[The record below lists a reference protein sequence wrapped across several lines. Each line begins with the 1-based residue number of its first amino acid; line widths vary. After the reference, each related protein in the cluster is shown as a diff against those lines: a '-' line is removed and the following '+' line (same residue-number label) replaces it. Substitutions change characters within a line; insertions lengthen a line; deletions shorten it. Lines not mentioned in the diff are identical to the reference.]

1 MNISFIKIILFLY
14 LHDNYRKKQQ
24 NKHFS
29 MKNKYIIC
37 LIVAVLSLYS
47 NNIRSQEVDEEISDY
62 TQLDPEDY
70 LNITLPPL
78 DLLFANAR
86 NNPAY
91 QLAQNR
97 VRYEHKLLT
106 KEKKSFLSFFSLR
119 GSYQY
124 GMLGNDITYSDVV
137 TPVVSSYSST
147 AQNNYTIGGVV
158 NIPISDFFDLS
169 ARVTRQR
176 INARSAELEREIKFE
191 ELKKEIVQ
199 LYATATSQLTILKMK
214 AENVMLASTQY
225 KIVEK
230 DFVNGQANSSELSTE
245 KANQTKALEE
255 YEISKSQLNTSL
267 LMLEIVTHT
276 PLVNIPKIKK

>member
-47 NNIRSQEVDEEISDY
+47 NNIRSQEISEEISDY
-62 TQLDPEDY
+62 TQLNPEDY
-70 LNITLPPL
+70 LSITLPPL

-86 NNPAY
+86 NNAAY
-91 QLAQNR
+91 QLAQNK

-124 GMLGNDITYSDVV
+124 GMFGNDATYSDVV
-137 TPVVSSYSST
+137 TPVVSTYSSN
-147 AQNNYTIGGVV
+147 AQSSYTVGGAVS
-158 NIPISDFFDLS
+158 IPLSDFFDLS

-176 INARSAELEREIKFE
+176 INVRSAELEKEIKFE
-191 ELKKEIVQ
+191 EIKKEIVQ

-214 AENVMLASTQY
+214 AENVILASTQY

-230 DFVNGQANSSELSTE
+230 DFVNGQATSGDLSTE
-245 KANQTKALEE
+245 KTNQTKALEE
-255 YEISKSQLNTSL
+255 YETTKSQLNTSL

>member
-1 MNISFIKIILFLY
+1 
-14 LHDNYRKKQQ
+14 
-24 NKHFS
+24 

-62 TQLDPEDY
+62 TQLNPEDY
-70 LNITLPPL
+70 LSITLPPL

-86 NNPAY
+86 SNPAY

-124 GMLGNDITYSDVV
+124 GMLGNDVTYSDVV

-230 DFVNGQANSSELSTE
+230 DFINGQANSSELSME

-276 PLVNIPKIKK
+276 PLVNIPRIKK

>member
-1 MNISFIKIILFLY
+1 
-14 LHDNYRKKQQ
+14 
-24 NKHFS
+24 
-29 MKNKYIIC
+29 
-37 LIVAVLSLYS
+37 
-47 NNIRSQEVDEEISDY
+47 
-62 TQLDPEDY
+62 
-70 LNITLPPL
+70 
-78 DLLFANAR
+78 
-86 NNPAY
+86 
-91 QLAQNR
+91 
-97 VRYEHKLLT
+97 
-106 KEKKSFLSFFSLR
+106 
-119 GSYQY
+119 
-124 GMLGNDITYSDVV
+124 V

-225 KIVEK
+225 QIVEK
-230 DFVNGQANSSELSTE
+230 DFINGQANSSELSTE

-276 PLVNIPKIKK
+276 PLVNIPRIKK

>member
-1 MNISFIKIILFLY
+1 
-14 LHDNYRKKQQ
+14 
-24 NKHFS
+24 

-47 NNIRSQEVDEEISDY
+47 NNIRSQETDEEISDY
-62 TQLDPEDY
+62 TQLNPEDY

-86 NNPAY
+86 NNPGY

-97 VRYEHKLLT
+97 VRLEHKLLT

-147 AQNNYTIGGVV
+147 AQNNYTIGGAVS
-158 NIPISDFFDLS
+158 IPLNDFFDLS

-176 INARSAELEREIKFE
+176 INARSAELEREIKFDE
-191 ELKKEIVQ
+191 IKKEIVR
-199 LYATATSQLTILKMK
+199 LYSTATSQLTILKMK
-214 AENVMLASTQY
+214 AENVILASTQY

-230 DFVNGQANSSELSTE
+230 DFVNGQANSSELSIE
-245 KANQTKALEE
+245 KTNQTKALEE
-255 YEISKSQLNTSL
+255 YEVTKSELNTSL
-267 LMLEIVTHT
+267 LVLEIITHT
-276 PLVNIPKIKK
+276 PLINISKIKK